1 MCLTKD
7 EMVSKIEQG
16 SPGGGAPTTVR
27 IVGGSHAVNIQ
38 TSLKRSVPEFVAVL
52 TTRYNFPIESF
63 KSICV
68 SCAAGSPVTFDN
80 KVVDFT
86 GPTAESSTIEDLM
99 GVVIPESN
107 APTSEPQYIFK
118 LDHNGKGAESNGLA
132 TNQDEEGACH
142 EENQL
147 DPSVSNPVSFV
158 GLVNQAMTCYLNS
171 LIQALFM
178 TPEFRNAVY
187 RWKYE
192 GAEDKTITYQL
203 QKLFVNLQ
211 TSSRTAVE
219 TTDLTRSFGWE
230 SSDAWQQHD
239 IQELCRVLFDALE
252 TQFKESK
259 TATGQADLINNLYQ
273 GKMRDYVKCLECG
286 TEKSREDSF
295 LDIPLPVRPFGSN
308 VAYADVMEAM
318 RAFVRPETLD
328 GANQYHCDKCGK
340 KCDAHKGLKFTEFPY
355 LLTLHLMRFDFDY
368 STMHRIKLND
378 KVKFPRVLNLN
389 SFYAAEPVFEKEKE
403 EESEGFPEE
412 IPIKCDDSSTTDSG
426 SALDDESCQDQDV
439 DEGIDISHPE
449 PSSSSSSAT
458 KDPALSARGPYVYE
472 LFSIMIHS
480 GSASGGHYY
489 AYIKNFSTNEWYCF
503 NDQSVTRITDEDIHK
518 SYGGGPARGYYS
530 GVYSSSTNAYMLM
543 YRQIDKERNVQA
555 ISKDE
560 FPQHIKELHERLQ
573 KEEADKVNNRGA
585 GALRVQVYAKKTTS
599 DNSNSSEG
607 DKVKIFLARDA
618 TVRELQEQAFEMLNM
633 KEVTALDQ
641 CRLVKVDNYR
651 NTFEPLEN
659 PDELVEEIL
668 EGGSK
673 LKSRRMPFD
682 MLLEY
687 KQPGEEFQT
696 YVPGCTR
703 VNMFQ
708 IDVESGCV
716 SGPTELKTNVKS
728 SVKELKS
735 QILNEHNLAMNTPLY
750 IALDIPRSNPVYL
763 RDETAQLKHEFD
775 CSKID
780 YFCGTSAPRKIYVCF
795 NKMDHDPEVE
805 FEKSAMFSIIQR
817 IANTI
822 RLTVQLPD
830 VDPDTLSKYRI
841 TSLKKYTNV
850 TSESSS
856 SDPPPP
862 SSSEEVTSPSPSL
875 LPLLL
880 NSQDVNQSDQSTS
893 EDSSLTDS
901 ERTLMGDDPDESRD
915 DLIPS
920 EGHIQELDLDNTNM
934 TFSLSSGT
942 TSGKP
947 DVPSICLT
955 SSSSSTPSRHYE
967 DEDEQEKM
975 ERALRTTLYKH
986 FKVLDANFNANIT
999 IDRPQL
1005 MIEIDKRTTTAYLMK
1020 HLEPYVRVPS
1030 SNFCICTY
1038 DQHEIEHKLTNTM
1051 ENLTDGEVITVKLK
1065 RILQEGECQMKV
1077 YRMIEDK
1084 DPQFLLE
1091 MIISKGQSIGDIKA
1105 EVVEE
1110 VNKKLSSDL
1119 QVERCRLRE
1128 KSWKKAGKI
1137 HLSPQIIGR
1146 EVIVFNPWEVF
1157 LQEINGSEIKT
1168 DDNQT
1173 VLSTRRYNPDQNTL
1187 DNIEEI
1193 VIEDITLASMKAEI
1207 SKHSGIPVEF
1217 VDTILIRETSFTV
1230 TSEILSDLHRQA
1242 WNTEPPDYLIDGKLV
1257 VYCDNRVER
1266 KSRESSHDD
1275 TKSSDSKPSYLTR
1288 KKEKALKIVT
1298 QRGDTVTPQPD

>member
-16 SPGGGAPTTVR
+16 SAPGAPVTVR

-38 TSLKRSVPEFVAVL
+38 TSLKRSVSEFVSVL
-52 TTRYNFPIESF
+52 TSKYNYPAESF
-63 KSICV
+63 RSILV
-68 SCAAGSPVTFDN
+68 SSAAGSNIQFED
-80 KVVDFT
+80 KVVDFSGT
-86 GPTAESSTIEDLM
+86 TSENITIEDLM
-99 GVVIPESN
+99 GVTSVETNSPS
-107 APTSEPQYIFK
+107 SEPQYTFR
-118 LDHNGKGAESNGLA
+118 LDYGVRKGAESNQA
-132 TNQDEEGACH
+132 STNQDEEHC

-147 DPSVSNPVSFV
+147 DPSVSNPVNFV

-187 RWKYE
+187 KWKYE
-192 GAEDKTITYQL
+192 NDIAEETSITYQL

-211 TSSRTAVE
+211 TSTRPAVE

-252 TQFKESK
+252 TQFKGSK
-259 TATGQADLINNLYQ
+259 TTGDQADLINNLYQ

-286 TEKSREDSF
+286 TEKSREDTF
-295 LDIPLPVRPFGSN
+295 LDIPLPVRPFGSS
-308 VAYADVMEAM
+308 VAYGDIIEAM

-328 GANQYHCDKCGK
+328 GANQYFCDKCGK

-378 KVKFPRVLNLN
+378 KVKFPKVLNLN
-389 SFYAAEPVFEKEKE
+389 AFNAAEGACLFDKDKE

-426 SALDDESCQDQDV
+426 SALDDESCQDQDQDV

-449 PSSSSSSAT
+449 PPSTSAT
-458 KDPALSARGPYVYE
+458 KDPSMNAKGPYVYE

-489 AYIKNFSTNEWYCF
+489 AYIKNFSTDEWYCF

-555 ISKDE
+555 IAKDE

-573 KEEADKVNNRGA
+573 REEAEKHNSRS
-585 GALRVQVYAKKTTS
+585 GALRVQVFARKS
-599 DNSNSSEG
+599 LSQCSSSESKSVG
-607 DKVKIFLARDA
+607 DGDKEGEDKVKIFLARDA
-618 TVRELQEQAFEMLNM
+618 TIRELLEQAFDMLNM
-633 KEVTALDQ
+633 KEVTTLDQ
-641 CRLVKVDNYR
+641 CRLVKVDRYR
-651 NTFEPLEN
+651 STYEPLEN
-659 PDELVEEIL
+659 PDDLVEEVL
-668 EGGSK
+668 EGSSGGAK
-673 LKSRRMPFD
+673 LKSRRVPFD

-687 KQPGEEFQT
+687 KQPDDEFKT

-708 IDVESGCV
+708 IDVESGYVC
-716 SGPTELKTNVKS
+716 GPTELRTNIKS
-728 SVKELKS
+728 SVRELKT
-735 QILNEHNLAMNTPLY
+735 QILNEHNLALTTPLY
-750 IALDIPRSNPVYL
+750 IALEIPRCPPSYL
-763 RDETAQLKHEFD
+763 RDDASLLKHEFD

-780 YFCGTSAPRKIYVCF
+780 YFYGTSAPRKIFVCF
-795 NKMDHDPEVE
+795 NKMDQDPEVE
-805 FEKSAMFSIIQR
+805 FEKSTMYSIIQR

-822 RLTVQLPD
+822 RLTVHLPD
-830 VDPDTLSKYRI
+830 VDLDTLTKYRI
-841 TSLKKYTNV
+841 TQLKKYTNA
-850 TSESSS
+850 TAESG
-856 SDPPPP
+856 DQVPTT
-862 SSSEEVTSPSPSL
+862 EELASPSPAM

-880 NSQDVNQSDQSTS
+880 NSDVNQSDQSTS

-915 DLIPS
+915 DLMPS
-920 EGHIQELDLDNTNM
+920 EGHIQDLDLDTNM
-934 TFSLSSGT
+934 TLSTTST
-942 TSGKP
+942 TSGKLG
-947 DVPSICLT
+947 VPSICLT
-955 SSSSSTPSRHYE
+955 STPSRHYD
-967 DEDEQEKM
+967 DEDEQDKM
-975 ERALRTTLYKH
+975 ERALRTTLFKH

-1020 HLEPYVRVPS
+1020 HLEPYVRV
-1030 SNFCICTY
+1030 
-1038 DQHEIEHKLTNTM
+1038 
-1051 ENLTDGEVITVKLK
+1051 ITVKLK
-1065 RILQEGECQMKV
+1065 RVLQEGEYQMKV
-1077 YRMIEDK
+1077 YRHQEDK
-1084 DPQFLLE
+1084 DPQFLHE
-1091 MIISKGQSIGDIKA
+1091 HIISKGQSIGDIKT
-1105 EVVEE
+1105 EIVDELNRRFSTE
-1110 VNKKLSSDL
+1110 LP
-1119 QVERCRLRE
+1119 VERCRLRE

-1137 HLSPQIIGR
+1137 HLDSQIIGR

-1157 LQEINGSEIKT
+1157 LQTIDRPEIKT
-1168 DDNQT
+1168 DENQT
-1173 VLSTRRYNPDQNTL
+1173 VLSTRRYQPDSDVL
-1187 DNIEEI
+1187 DKIEEI
-1193 VIEDITLASMKAEI
+1193 VIEDITLANIKAEI
-1207 SKHSGIPVEF
+1207 SKISGIPVEF

-1257 VYCDNRVER
+1257 VYCDNRIER
-1266 KSRESSHDD
+1266 KSRESSQD
-1275 TKSSDSKPSYLTR
+1275 DSKPSDSKASLSYLMR

-1298 QRGDTVTPQPD
+1298 QRGESSTSQPD